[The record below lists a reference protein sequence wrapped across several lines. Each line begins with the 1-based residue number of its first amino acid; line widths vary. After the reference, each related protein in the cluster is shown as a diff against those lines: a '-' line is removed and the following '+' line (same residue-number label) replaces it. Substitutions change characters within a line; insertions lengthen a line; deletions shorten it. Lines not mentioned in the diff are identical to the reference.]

1 MKAGEWIYNKDEL
14 WIDVEYH
21 QKKIFKDNLKKYL
34 IRKKVEINDLN
45 DLHILGIYVF
55 LFFYAKQSEL
65 MKHEDSLGSSIN

>member
-55 LFFYAKQSEL
+55 LFF
-65 MKHEDSLGSSIN
+65 MINSRNL